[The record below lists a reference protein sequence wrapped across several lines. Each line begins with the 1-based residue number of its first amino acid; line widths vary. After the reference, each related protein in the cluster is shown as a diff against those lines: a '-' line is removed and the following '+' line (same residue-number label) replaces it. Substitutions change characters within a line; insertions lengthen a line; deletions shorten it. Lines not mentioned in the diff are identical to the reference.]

1 MPAIDT
7 QLITRELP
15 QLVVREMSQMN
26 VILRRDVDHR
36 ALETLAV
43 VLTCVFGIGGWMY
56 YMITYSNRR

>member
-15 QLVVREMSQMN
+15 QLVVREMSHMS
-26 VILRRDVDHR
+26 VIMSREVTHQ

-43 VLTCVFGIGGWMY
+43 VLTVIFGVGGSMY
-56 YMITYSNRR
+56 YMMKH